1 MDWPG
6 LVDKWNP
13 GEPNNLNKTEDV
25 MDINENGGH
34 NDIAANDGRESFVCK
49 IPCILYFMN

>member
-25 MDINENGGH
+25 MDINENGGL